1 MPGYVSESNSGT
13 GAGPSGPPPV
23 DASKCP
29 LRKPNNT
36 IGPSLPPG
44 RAGRPYASRR
54 PDAPGRSRPPARSEH
69 GWPAALEGFYTGPVW
84 REHRDAA
91 DATMVDSDDVLL
103 LRGPGFTPPPGAGE
117 VCATVCQPADAADFD
132 AYAARHLG
140 PGHALHRTEHA
151 GNDSPLLPVRSAG
164 SGLPDGWS
172 GSGRTG
178 RAPPASGTRS
188 RIPAPGTAGSP
199 VWERCRASPSARERV
214 LPCRCCA
221 RPAYG
226 CLCGRVVRSPALAM
240 ALTDAPIAR
249 LGVSDPRTWSAHD
262 WASDVV
268 PHVVHGLVT
277 YGINRFRGATAVTPV
292 RGEVARAGLIGAATG
307 LRSTWGLAAL
317 SWAPDVVRPGIAS
330 RLSRP
335 WVRII
340 VLAGATGEF
349 MADKSPSTPDRLS
362 PSGLVTRL
370 LLGALT
376 GAAVSGHRNSGGL
389 PVAGG
394 VAGAAAS
401 LAAARAGERRRT
413 VRRHGM

>member
-1 MPGYVSESNSGT
+1 
-13 GAGPSGPPPV
+13 
-23 DASKCP
+23 
-29 LRKPNNT
+29 
-36 IGPSLPPG
+36 
-44 RAGRPYASRR
+44 
-54 PDAPGRSRPPARSEH
+54 
-69 GWPAALEGFYTGPVW
+69 
-84 REHRDAA
+84 
-91 DATMVDSDDVLL
+91 MVDSDDVLL

-117 VCATVCQPADAADFD
+117 VCATVCRPADAADLD

-151 GNDSPLLPVRSAG
+151 GNGSPLLPVRSAG

-188 RIPAPGTAGSP
+188 RIPAPGTASSP
-199 VWERCRASPSARERV
+199 VWEHCRASPSARERV

-226 CLCGRVVRSPALAM
+226 CLCGRVVRSPALAT

-249 LGVSDPRTWSAHD
+249 LGVSDPRTWSARD

-349 MADKSPSTPDRLS
+349 VADKSPSTPDRLS
-362 PSGLVTRL
+362 PSGLVPRL

-394 VAGAAAS
+394 VAGVAAS

-413 VRRHGM
+413 VGRHGMRSGGGGGRHRRGPGGGLRPGHRSPASGRRRGALKKGGCAMPATGCSPRRVRFTCPDISWTDPLRHLIRGRSGPWGVCIGVGMRKSRAREGRW